1 MKLFAA
7 AAIAACV
14 TVPAAAQPS
23 LAPDLTGVGFLVGH
37 WKSDDGKVSDT
48 GGTSKGSSTITV
60 EANGEALL
68 RRDHT
73 DLFDKAGKP
82 AGGFDQIMLIYSE
95 GGVLHADYSDGQ
107 HVIHYTK
114 ADVVAGKSVT
124 FTSAAPPGAPAF
136 QLHYE
141 VQSPGALA
149 LTFGMIPP
157 GQTAARP
164 IAAGTLHRGS

>member
-1 MKLFAA
+1 MRLLAA
-7 AAIAACV
+7 AVLTACV
-14 TVPAAAQPS
+14 SWPAAAQPP
-23 LAPDLTGVGFLVGH
+23 LAPDLAGVGFLVGH

-48 GGTSKGSSTITV
+48 GGTSKGSSTITA

-82 AGGFDQIMLIYSE
+82 AGGFDQIMLIYPE
-95 GGVLHADYSDGQ
+95 GGTLHADYSDGQ

-124 FTSAAPPGAPAF
+124 FTSAVSPGAPAF

-141 VQSPGALA
+141 VQSPDALA

-157 GQTAARP
+157 GQTTARP
-164 IAAGTLHRGS
+164 IAAGTLKKS